1 MVEFVKHFMRAMLP
15 FRYCKVLHTGDLDF
29 KASSMLL
36 EVISSLALVLIASM
50 FTGTYIAEGFQ
61 VAVESLSKGEV
72 LRSLIVA
79 FVFKIIGVAIGW
91 DEYKRLSREG

>member
-1 MVEFVKHFMRAMLP
+1 MFEFVKHLIWVMLP
-15 FRYCKVLHTGDLDF
+15 FRYCKVLHIGDLDY
-29 KASSMLL
+29 KASPMLL
-36 EVISSLALVLIASM
+36 EVVSSLAFVVIASM
-50 FTGTYIAEGFQ
+50 FTGTYIAEGFE

-79 FVFKIIGVAIGW
+79 FVLKIIGVAIGW